1 MSEETERV
9 FGYSGYLQRN
19 LSGLLYLQA
28 GKSRKTPQGAGAE
41 KAATKKETPPINIQR
56 FNATFILN

>member
-1 MSEETERV
+1 MSEETEGV

-28 GKSRKTPQGAGAE
+28 GKSRKTPQGTGAE
-41 KAATKKETPPINIQR
+41 KAAPPKINTADKYSKI
-56 FNATFILN
+56 